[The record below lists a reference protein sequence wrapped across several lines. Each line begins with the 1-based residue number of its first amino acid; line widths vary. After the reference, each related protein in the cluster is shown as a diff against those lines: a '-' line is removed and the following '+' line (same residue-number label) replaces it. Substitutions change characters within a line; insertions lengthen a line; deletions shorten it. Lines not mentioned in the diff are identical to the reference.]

1 MYQLLHTLVGESQ
14 AQRWTELAQWQH
26 PKRDLETQAL
36 FWGEMWKPRQ
46 RAPPQS
52 PWPFPSLSP
61 GTKFQLVCRGVM
73 GQCVMI
79 TVGFESC
86 KPQSPYGSFEFCV
99 HTPNKRLLL
108 LVKRTRREQ
117 EARPPRV
124 ADQLTRTFGGSASAK
139 KRHKKPQFSG
149 LPC

>member
-1 MYQLLHTLVGESQ
+1 MYQLIHTLVGESQ

-52 PWPFPSLSP
+52 PRPFPSLSP

-86 KPQSPYGSFEFCV
+86 KPQSPCGSFEFCV
-99 HTPNKRLLL
+99 HTPNKRLL

>member
-1 MYQLLHTLVGESQ
+1 MGGVGAVATPQKGFRDTSLVS
-14 AQRWTELAQWQH
+14 
-26 PKRDLETQAL
+26 
-36 FWGEMWKPRQ
+36 GEMWKPRQ

-52 PWPFPSLSP
+52 PRPFPSLSP

-73 GQCVMI
+73 GQSVMI

-86 KPQSPYGSFEFCV
+86 KPQFPYGSFEFCV
-99 HTPNKRLLL
+99 HTPNKCPLL

-124 ADQLTRTFGGSASAK
+124 ADQLTHTFSGSASAK
-139 KRHKKPQFSG
+139 KSHKKPQFSG